1 MHCYNLYAGLLQRTD
16 NRQESIFKAILF
28 LIYLNCI
35 LLTVKKSN
43 LFVWIE
49 ASSLD
54 LKQDHINQIRKYLN
68 KDFAK
73 IYVIDPWVLSQAS
86 IFCQGKVKSVI
97 FVREWK
103 IKRFEILNSKYKGT
117 KLKPF
122 NIL

>member
-35 LLTVKKSN
+35 LLTEKKSN

-73 IYVIDPWVLSQAS
+73 IYVIDP
-86 IFCQGKVKSVI
+86 
-97 FVREWK
+97 
-103 IKRFEILNSKYKGT
+103 
-117 KLKPF
+117 
-122 NIL
+122 